1 MDNLGEK
8 IHIFET
14 DVYIPQESAD
24 AFRVESGKVTIYVAP
39 LKKDGSTD
47 RRIKLC
53 EAETGVVIPAFV
65 YRDADYK
72 QWRLLITASEEA
84 DICKMPGMSTSPLK
98 KRFLKR
104 IGIYNEQEG
113 FENTILEYYRKETL
127 KDNIFI
133 NRGEKN
139 KSGIRAD
146 SYDVIKNTFG
156 SDEERI
162 QGSNALYRTV
172 AFACQRANL
181 PILSQDKIE
190 AMFGKEFLLQNIA
203 AASGFAYRE
212 VVLDQDWYKKDCGT
226 IIGSIE
232 GRPVSCVP
240 RGQNKYYIYYGE
252 TGKKEKLTAAIAAS
266 IHPKAFSISRALPS
280 KKIEKS
286 ELFNFAR
293 HSIRSTDLIWAA
305 VLGLAGAL
313 IGILIPTLNQKIYD
327 DYIPLGNYSQ
337 LIQLCT
343 IIATFMIGNL
353 FFDIVKKLSEF
364 RISSRVGYD
373 LQNAVY
379 FRVFRLPESFL
390 RNQESADIAQ
400 RIASIPQI
408 SKQYIDTII
417 VSGFGAIFALLY
429 LYKMFKYAK
438 KLVWFAL
445 LILVIYAAIVFF
457 VARMTTKHS
466 TNIEKGKGIASG
478 KLYQLLNGVDKL
490 RMAGAE
496 ERAVYQYLLPF
507 SDIQVEER
515 KKNRYTAII
524 SMLSGSAAT
533 IFSMVFYFLIIK
545 KKLDLSTGN
554 FMAFNA
560 AFGSFSA
567 AILKLLEGC
576 IDLYQLKPMITR
588 LRPLFETAEEGS
600 IEDEVVGE
608 LEGSVS
614 LRDVQFSY
622 EQDGPKVLNG
632 IDLEIKKG
640 EYIGIV
646 GSSGCG
652 KSTLLKLLLGFEAPD
667 VGQVCYDGR
676 DIRNLNKRELRK
688 NLGVVLQNGQ
698 LIAGSIMEN
707 ITITAPK
714 ASMADV
720 KAVVEAV
727 GLKRDIEQMPMGIHT
742 MLSESSGTISGG
754 QKQRILIARAII
766 NKPSILIMD
775 EATSALDNLTQAQ
788 VSNSLDKMNV
798 TRIVVAHRLSTIK
811 NCDRIIVLD
820 KGRIVEEGNY
830 EQLMSMGGLFC
841 QLARRQT
848 VD

>member
-24 AFRVESGKVTIYVAP
+24 AFRVESGKVTVYVAP
-39 LKKDGSTD
+39 LKKDGSPD

-53 EAETGVVIPAFV
+53 EAEAGMMIPAFM

-84 DICKMPGMSTSPLK
+84 DINKMPGMSTSPLK
-98 KRFLKR
+98 RKFLKR
-104 IGIYNEQEG
+104 IGIYNEQED
-113 FENTILEYYRKETL
+113 FESTILEYYHKETL
-127 KDNIFI
+127 KDNIYI

-139 KSGIRAD
+139 KSNVRSD
-146 SYDVIKNTFG
+146 SYDVIKKTFV

-162 QGSNALYRTV
+162 QGSNDLYKTV
-172 AFACQRANL
+172 AFACHSAKL

-190 AMFGKEFLLQNIA
+190 AMFGRDFLLQNIA

-212 VVLDQDWYKKDCGT
+212 VVLDQDWHKKDCGT
-226 IIGSIE
+226 IIGQID
-232 GRPVSCVP
+232 GHPVSCVT
-240 RGQNKYYIYYGE
+240 RGQNRYYIYYGE
-252 TGKKEKLTAAIAAS
+252 NGKKERLTAAVAAKVY
-266 IHPKAFSISRALPS
+266 PKAYSISRALPS
-280 KKIEKS
+280 KAVTKK
-286 ELFNFAR
+286 ELFNFAFR
-293 HSIRSTDLIWAA
+293 SIRKSDLVWALILA
-305 VLGLAGAL
+305 LAGAL

-327 DYIPLGNYSQ
+327 DYIPLGKYSQ
-337 LIQLCT
+337 LIQLCAV
-343 IIATFMIGNL
+343 IATFMMGNL

-390 RNQESADIAQ
+390 RNQESADLAQ
-400 RIASIPQI
+400 RIASIPLI
-408 SKQYIDTII
+408 AKQYTETML
-417 VSGFGAIFALLY
+417 VSGFGAVFSLLY
-429 LYKMFKYAK
+429 FYKMYKYAK

-445 LILVIYAAIVFF
+445 LILAVYAAIVFF
-457 VARMTTKHS
+457 FARSTTKHS
-466 TNIEKGKGIASG
+466 TKIEEKKGVASG

-507 SDIQVEER
+507 SDIQVEEG
-515 KKNRYTAII
+515 KKNRYTATI

-533 IFSMVFYFLIIK
+533 IFSMVFYFLIVK
-545 KKLDLSTGN
+545 KNVDLSTGN
-554 FMAFNA
+554 FMAFNS

-567 AILKLLEGC
+567 AILQLLEGC
-576 IDLYQLKPMITR
+576 ISLYQLKPVLTR
-588 LRPLFETAEEGS
+588 LQPMFDTAEEGR
-600 IEDEVVGE
+600 IEDEMIGE

-622 EQDGPKVLNG
+622 SQDGPKVLNG
-632 IDLEIKKG
+632 INLEIKKG
-640 EYIGIV
+640 EYVGIV

-688 NLGVVLQNGQ
+688 KLGVVLQNGQ

-714 ASMADV
+714 ATMADV
-720 KAVVEAV
+720 KAAVEAV
-727 GLKRDIEQMPMGIHT
+727 GLKRDIEQMPMGLHT

-766 NKPSILIMD
+766 NKPTILIMD

-788 VSNSLDKMNV
+788 VSNNLDEMKV

-811 NCDRIIVLD
+811 NCDRIVVLD
-820 KGRIVEEGNY
+820 KGKIVEEGNY
-830 EQLMSMGGLFC
+830 EQLMSLGGLFS
-841 QLARRQT
+841 QLAKRQT

>member
-1 MDNLGEK
+1 MDNLGEI

-24 AFRVESGKVTIYVAP
+24 AFRVESGKVTVYVAP
-39 LKKDGSTD
+39 LKKDGSPD

-53 EAETGVVIPAFV
+53 EVEAGVLIPAFI
-65 YRDADYK
+65 YRDADYR
-72 QWRLLITASEEA
+72 QWHLLITASEEA
-84 DICKMPGMSTSPLK
+84 DICKMPGMSTGPLK

-104 IGIYNEQEG
+104 IGIYNEQEN

-139 KSGIRAD
+139 KSGVRAD
-146 SYDVIKNTFG
+146 SYDVIKKTFAT
-156 SDEERI
+156 DEERI
-162 QGSNALYRTV
+162 QGSNILYKAV
-172 AFACQRANL
+172 AFACHSSKL
-181 PILSQDKIE
+181 PILSQSKIE
-190 AMFGKEFLLQNIA
+190 AMFGREFLLQNIA
-203 AASGFAYRE
+203 AASGFAYRD

-226 IIGSIE
+226 IIGNID
-232 GRPVSCVP
+232 GQPVSCVP

-252 TGKKEKLTAAIAAS
+252 TGKKQKLTAAVAAKVN
-266 IHPKAFSISRALPS
+266 PKAYSISRALPS
-280 KKIEKS
+280 KAVNRKEI
-286 ELFNFAR
+286 FNFAFR
-293 HSIRSTDLIWAA
+293 SIRKSDLVWVTI
-305 VLGLAGAL
+305 LALVGAL

-337 LIQLCT
+337 LIQLCAV
-343 IIATFMIGNL
+343 IATFMMGNL

-373 LQNAVY
+373 LQNAIY
-379 FRVFRLPESFL
+379 FRMFRLPESFL
-390 RNQESADIAQ
+390 RNQESADLAQ

-408 SKQYIDTII
+408 AKEYTDTVL
-417 VSGFGAIFALLY
+417 VSGLGAVFALLY

-445 LILVIYAAIVFF
+445 LILVIYAAILFIF
-457 VARMTTKHS
+457 ARSTTKHS
-466 TNIEKGKGIASG
+466 TKIEEKKGIASG
-478 KLYQLLNGVDKL
+478 KLYQLLSGVDKL

-496 ERAVYQYLLPF
+496 ERAVFQYLLPF
-507 SDIQVEER
+507 SDIQIEEG

-524 SMLSGSAAT
+524 SMLSGSATT
-533 IFSMVFYFLIIK
+533 IFSMVFYFLIVK

-554 FMAFNA
+554 FMAFNS

-567 AILKLLEGC
+567 AVLQLLAGC
-576 IDLYQLKPMITR
+576 ISLYQLKPMLTR
-588 LRPLFETAEEGS
+588 LQPLFNTAEEGQ
-600 IEDEVVGE
+600 IEDEMVGN

-614 LRDVQFSY
+614 LRDIQFSY
-622 EQDGPKVLNG
+622 AQDGPKILKG
-632 IDLEIKKG
+632 INLEIRKG

-652 KSTLLKLLLGFEAPD
+652 KSTLLKLLLGFESPD

-714 ASMADV
+714 ATMADV

-727 GLKRDIEQMPMGIHT
+727 GLKHDIDQMPMGLHT
-742 MLSESSGTISGG
+742 MLSEGSGTISGG

-788 VSNSLDKMNV
+788 VSSSLDEMNV

-820 KGRIVEEGNY
+820 KGKIVEEGNY
-830 EQLMSMGGLFC
+830 EQLMALGGLFC
-841 QLARRQT
+841 QLAKRQT